1 MRGGRRSGG
10 IRSGG
15 RRGRQEQRTFASASL
30 QDGGQQQHNAEDAHD
45 FIFHNDQNGRDYMTE
60 SPGDEP
66 RSALFARIRQM
77 VDGRGADIRQHLNGN
92 ALRLEFADQQRIL
105 INLDARTNNVWL
117 AARTGG
123 IEFVHHAGIW
133 RAHDQSELF
142 ARLNEAIDL
151 AIASDPRNARAPA
164 AQAMPAVAP
173 TRTAGKNHMLRNVAI
188 ATLAAAL
195 AFWSAQ
201 RLGKPPASR
210 PATAHTPTLSLN
222 QLHYPCEGALP
233 ANGNVSIFPASRMPV
248 GGADDPE
255 VTLKN
260 DHPHPVLLILT
271 AAASAVPSLSVLVHA
286 GQAAAVH
293 LPAGRYDMMFS
304 VGDNWCNP
312 RNGFSEGHLLK
323 FDQPLTVQAGKPVQ
337 VAMQASGSGIAD
349 LQVLVHAFHP
359 AVSAPPPDYTGD
371 GRMQV
376 TRHADGHFY
385 LPGNIDDT
393 PIVFMLDTDSPVTSI
408 SSGLARQAGIRNCKA
423 IQPAAANTPA
433 AGCIALVPH
442 MRLGHFALEN
452 ITVAV
457 LPDTETNLLGTNVLR
472 NFQVS
477 QHDSQLL
484 IGRR

>member
-1 MRGGRRSGG
+1 
-10 IRSGG
+10 
-15 RRGRQEQRTFASASL
+15 
-30 QDGGQQQHNAEDAHD
+30 
-45 FIFHNDQNGRDYMTE
+45 MTE

-77 VDGRGADIRQHLNGN
+77 VDERGADIRQHLNGN
-92 ALRLEFADQQRIL
+92 ALRLEFAGQQLIL

-117 AARTGG
+117 ATRAGG
-123 IEFVHHAGIW
+123 IEFFHHAGIW
-133 RAHDQSELF
+133 CAHDQSELF
-142 ARLNEAIDL
+142 ARLDEAIEL
-151 AIASDPRNARAPA
+151 AIAREPCNALAPA
-164 AQAMPAVAP
+164 AQATPPLAP
-173 TRTAGKNHMLRNVAI
+173 MRAARKNHLLRNVVLAM
-188 ATLAAAL
+188 LAAAL
-195 AFWSAQ
+195 AFWSVQ
-201 RLGKPPASR
+201 RLTKPQASK
-210 PATAHTPTLSLN
+210 PATAQTPTLSLN

-233 ANGNVSIFPASRMPV
+233 ANGNVSVFPASRISI
-248 GGADDPE
+248 GSADDPE

-271 AAASAVPSLSVLVHA
+271 EATGTAPSLSVLVHA
-286 GQAAAVH
+286 GQVAAVH

-337 VAMQASGSGIAD
+337 IAMQASGSGIAD

-359 AVSAPPPDYTGD
+359 AASAPPPDYTGD

-376 TRHADGHFY
+376 ARHEDGHFY
-385 LPGNIDDT
+385 LPGNIGDT
-393 PIVFMLDTDSPVTSI
+393 PIVFMLDTDSPVTTI
-408 SSGLARQAGIRNCKA
+408 SGSLARQAGIRNCKA
-423 IQPAAANTPA
+423 MQPAAANTQA

-442 MRLGHFALEN
+442 MKLGRFALEN

>member
-1 MRGGRRSGG
+1 
-10 IRSGG
+10 
-15 RRGRQEQRTFASASL
+15 
-30 QDGGQQQHNAEDAHD
+30 
-45 FIFHNDQNGRDYMTE
+45 MTE
-60 SPGDEP
+60 SPGNEP

-77 VDGRGADIRQHLNGN
+77 VDARSEDIRQHLDGN
-92 ALRLEFADQQRIL
+92 ALRLEFADKQRIL

-123 IEFVHHAGIW
+123 IEFIHHAGTW

-151 AIASDPRNARAPA
+151 AIASDPRNARARM
-164 AQAMPAVAP
+164 AQATPSPVPM
-173 TRTAGKNHMLRNVAI
+173 RTAGNNHMLRNVVI
-188 ATLAAAL
+188 VLLASAL
-195 AFWSAQ
+195 IFWSMQ
-201 RLGKPPASR
+201 RPGKPQASG
-210 PATAHTPTLSLN
+210 PATTRTPTLSLN

-233 ANGNVSIFPASRMPV
+233 ANGNVSLFPANRMRT
-248 GGADDPE
+248 GGPDDPE

-271 AAASAVPSLSVLVHA
+271 AAESATPSLSILVHA
-286 GQAAAVH
+286 GQVAAVR

-323 FDQPLTVQAGKPVQ
+323 FDQPLSVQAGKPVQ
-337 VAMQASGSGIAD
+337 VAMQTSGSGIAD
-349 LQVLVHAFHP
+349 LQVLVKTFHP
-359 AVSAPPPDYTGD
+359 AASAPLPNYTGD

-376 TRHADGHFY
+376 ARHADGHFY
-385 LPGNIDDT
+385 LPGSIDDT
-393 PIVFMLDTDSPVTSI
+393 PIVFMLDTDSPVTSV
-408 SSGLARQAGIRNCKA
+408 SSSLARQAGIRNCKA
-423 IQPAAANTPA
+423 VQPPAANTPA

-442 MRLGHFALEN
+442 MKLGRFALEN